1 MRKRCRIERYLTAY
15 ADNELSARLRRKV
28 EAHLESCAD
37 CSRELDLLLA
47 SDRLRREAGP
57 PRLSDDQW
65 TALRRDLSHALDGV
79 DREVRRSARIRE
91 VRPVYGIYRKRAV
104 ATAAVC
110 AAVAIVA
117 LAIGPASVLNWRILT
132 ARDGNGCIVDS
143 IETLAA
149 GYTPMFF
156 TSEDPEMTVIWV
168 FSEEV
173 EPDLMGENGG
183 PPQ

>member
-15 ADNELSARLRRKV
+15 ADNELSTRLRRKI
-28 EAHLESCAD
+28 EAHLESCPD

-47 SDRLRREAGP
+47 SDRLLGRVGP

-65 TALRRDLSHALDGV
+65 TALRRDLSHALDDV
-79 DREVRRSARIRE
+79 DREVRRSVRIRE
-91 VRPVYGIYRKRAV
+91 VRPVYGTYRKRSV
-104 ATAAVC
+104 AIAGVC

-117 LAIGPASVLNWRILT
+117 LAIGPASLLNWRV
-132 ARDGNGCIVDS
+132 ARAEDGNGCIVDS

-156 TSEDPEMTVIWV
+156 TSA
-168 FSEEV
+168 FLLSSN
-173 EPDLMGENGG
+173 LS
-183 PPQ
+183 

>member
-15 ADNELSARLRRKV
+15 ADNELSTRLRRKV
-28 EAHLESCAD
+28 EAHLESCPD

-47 SDRLRREAGP
+47 SDRLLRRSGSP
-57 PRLSDDQW
+57 QLSDEQW
-65 TALRRDLSHALDGV
+65 KALKGNLSHALDDV
-79 DREVRRSARIRE
+79 DREARKSVRIRE
-91 VRPVYGIYRKRAV
+91 VRPVYGTYRKRAV
-104 ATAAVC
+104 AIAGVC
-110 AAVAIVA
+110 AAVAVVA
-117 LAIGPASVLNWRILT
+117 LAIGPASLVNWRM
-132 ARDGNGCIVDS
+132 AGAQDGNDCIVDS

-173 EPDLMGENGG
+173 EADLMGENGRA
-183 PPQ
+183 PQ